1 MTDEAKD
8 PSRFRQAGQNT
19 EAERSYRQDM
29 QRYFDESAGTSYEK
43 IENFPKYLSRQSL
56 ARYLALYDIFC
67 KALTVQGDVVQ
78 CGLSWGGS
86 LMYFGLLSAVLEPV
100 NLQRRV
106 IGFDTFEGFP
116 SIHDKDHQV
125 SQLKSAEMR
134 VGGFVADAYSDLCR
148 AVELFD
154 QNRFVGH
161 VNKMVLV
168 KGDACQTIPE
178 FLVANTHTVVS
189 LLHLDFDLYEPTRV
203 ALEHFLPRMPKGAV
217 LVFDELN
224 NRTWPGETTAVIE
237 ACGLRNLRVQRFPF
251 EPYLSYAVL
260 G

>member
-1 MTDEAKD
+1 MTVDTKD
-8 PSRFRQAGQNT
+8 PSRFRQKTQNT
-19 EAERSYRQDM
+19 QSERNYRQDM
-29 QRYFDESAGTSYEK
+29 QRYFEESTGSNYEK

-56 ARYLALYDIFC
+56 ARYLALYEIFN

-78 CGLSWGGS
+78 CGVNWGGS

-116 SIHDKDHQV
+116 SINKKDQQ
-125 SQLKSAEMR
+125 SAQLKSTEMHP
-134 VGGFVADAYSDLCR
+134 GGFEADSYSDLCR
-148 AVELFD
+148 AIALFD
-154 QNRFVGH
+154 QNRFISH

-168 KGDACQTIPE
+168 KGDACQTISA
-178 FLVANTHTVVS
+178 FLTENTHTIVS
-189 LLHLDFDLYEPTRV
+189 LLHLDFDLYEPTKA
-203 ALEHFLPRMPKGAV
+203 ALKHFLPRMPKGAL

-224 NRTWPGETTAVIE
+224 NRTWPGETIAVLE
-237 ACGLRNLRVQRFPF
+237 TCGLKNLHIQRFPF

-260 G
+260 E